1 VVRLD
6 AQTLPW
12 EGDGVD
18 LHLPFAVGRLG
29 LQLEAEGRRHAVP
42 VRVRPAPAKVD
53 ETAWEAL
60 LAELE
65 AWLPGLV
72 TGAEGPRVGHVG
84 LRGAAPELLRLEGT
98 GADAAFVGTGPDA
111 ASLELLFNPT
121 FAGALAPVP
130 QHGRVTVSRQR
141 EDRAERGPDWSPRA
155 GST

>member
-1 VVRLD
+1 MDERGTPAVREGGTWVLDEARRWRLQAPGGPYVVRLD

-65 AWLPGLV
+65 AWLPW
-72 TGAEGPRVGHVG
+72 PRSRSMVG
-84 LRGAAPELLRLEGT
+84 
-98 GADAAFVGTGPDA
+98 
-111 ASLELLFNPT
+111 
-121 FAGALAPVP
+121 
-130 QHGRVTVSRQR
+130 
-141 EDRAERGPDWSPRA
+141 
-155 GST
+155 